1 MRFNELPPHPSETVQ
16 DSVIASGLITA
27 PAWGA
32 WLAQLNGFLTTISLI
47 IGLLIG
53 LHRLWLISKAAKNRK
68 DPNQP
73 DLKP

>member
-1 MRFNELPPHPSETVQ
+1 MRFNGLPTYPSETVQ

-32 WLAQLNGFLTTISLI
+32 WLGQLNGLLTTISLI

-53 LHRLWLISKAAKNRK
+53 LHRLWLICRAAKTKK
-68 DPNQP
+68 DQNQP
-73 DLKP
+73 TIKP